1 VTDACPKDWGAMS
14 RSRVEKTRAARAVR
28 FSERSDIEMRSSLTV
43 AGGDSAPAEG
53 GSSAKKLVKITT
65 SERACKPES
74 SFIEPVS
81 QKLQVLSSSE
91 VISRQSGGM
100 RERKPVVEAA
110 QGFKCGRFGGPGRDR
125 TDDLF
130 HAMEVR

>member
-1 VTDACPKDWGAMS
+1 MS

-91 VISRQSGGM
+91 VLSRQSGGM
-100 RERKPVVEAA
+100 RERKPVVELP
-110 QGFKCGRFGGPGRDR
+110 RVLSVRDLV
-125 TDDLF
+125 DLVGIEPTTSS
-130 HAMEVR
+130 MPWK